1 MAGAWE
7 TRTRGTA
14 GRCVSAVSGR
24 CVCVSRGSRA
34 WCAPGAAPRVPQRR
48 CQRRLAGSGVG
59 SGQRLRLRQPGR
71 ALSRGGLR
79 CFRRSR
85 AWCAPGTAPRVP
97 QRRHQRRL
105 ARASAADSV
114 CACDSQ
120 DGRLAG
126 GACAPRPATRRRPA
140 RPASRGRAARGALR
154 PDRGSLLDSSARVRR
169 GTWLRVPGLG
179 CSSREPQ
186 RAAAA
191 GRGPGA
197 DDSSRSS
204 QLLHCRHTSAPVV
217 RADTGTGIT
226 REEAH
231 PG

>member
-1 MAGAWE
+1 MVCAW
-7 TRTRGTA
+7 R
-14 GRCVSAVSGR
+14 
-24 CVCVSRGSRA
+24 
-34 WCAPGAAPRVPQRR
+34 GAAGPATALPAS
-48 CQRRLAGSGVG
+48 AGSGVG

-217 RADTGTGIT
+217 RAGTGTGIT
-226 REEAH
+226 REEALSLSSSLV
-231 PG
+231 PGHAQACARSLSFLSSPSPLCPV